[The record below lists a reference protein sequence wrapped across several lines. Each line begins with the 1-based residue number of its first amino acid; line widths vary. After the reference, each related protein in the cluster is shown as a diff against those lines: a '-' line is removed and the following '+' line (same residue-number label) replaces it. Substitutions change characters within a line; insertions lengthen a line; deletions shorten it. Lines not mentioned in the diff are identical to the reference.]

1 MINIPSTAP
10 GIQSKRKKHLI
21 SHFSS
26 VTMSIYDSKDYY
38 GVLQVPK
45 AATNIE
51 IKKAYRKLAMKYH
64 PDKNPDLPEEAA
76 SKFQEIGEAYDV
88 LSDQE
93 KRAIFDQYGY
103 DGLRDGVDE
112 KNGKT

>member
-1 MINIPSTAP
+1 
-10 GIQSKRKKHLI
+10 
-21 SHFSS
+21 
-26 VTMSIYDSKDYY
+26 MSIYDSKDYY
-38 GVLQVPK
+38 GVLQIPK
-45 AATNIE
+45 AATDVE

-103 DGLRDGVDE
+103 DGLKDGVDE
-112 KNGKT
+112 KNGTINFQIFKLQFHLLPKFSMSLLT